1 MIFFYSYSYS
11 KLENLNYTQAETL
24 QYTHLIMEAK
34 NKLNTQLWSSIQEDF
49 ETVEFIDCF
58 NSIGIQYNAM
68 IPVKIKTKPCLA
80 ILKRKLKILTSAEV
94 TKNPKE
100 KKTKRSIENKEY
112 TEDPRDALITKEIKK
127 KSKTRENEIH
137 IDSIKEPVMTEELK
151 PLKIKKQLKKTHN
164 DPLNNNDIQTKIDAR
179 IDREVLTSDKHSKE
193 DKQHSKETI
202 DKPNENQLEN
212 FPAQVEEMQP
222 NLAHLLNQG
231 MSLEDDAI
239 VSTVESYEDLVLV
252 SEEANDSVQIHKEI
266 NFQEL
271 HNLALGQVNR
281 KTRATK
287 LKIRKIIEEYY
298 RSKGRHIENDSKEM
312 NERKTAPT
320 TSPLSTR
327 QSVKAIIKQERIKEM
342 IEQIST
348 MDLTR
353 MCNLEKVSTKDCL
366 KLVID
371 KIDEDDHPPKTS

>member
-1 MIFFYSYSYS
+1 M
-11 KLENLNYTQAETL
+11 NYTQSETL

-80 ILKRKLKILTSAEV
+80 ILKRKLKILPPAEV
-94 TKNPKE
+94 TKTPKD
-100 KKTKRSIENKEY
+100 KKTKRSIENREY

-127 KSKTRENEIH
+127 KSKAQKNEIH
-137 IDSIKEPVMTEELK
+137 IDAIKEPVVTEQFK
-151 PLKIKKQLKKTHN
+151 PLKIKKELKNTHN
-164 DPLNNNDIQTKIDAR
+164 DPLNNDDIQTKVEPRNDG
-179 IDREVLTSDKHSKE
+179 EVLTSDKQSKE
-193 DKQHSKETI
+193 DKQHSKEII
-202 DKPNENQLEN
+202 DKLNENQLEDL
-212 FPAQVEEMQP
+212 PDKVEEMQA
-222 NLAHLLNQG
+222 NLAHLLSQG

-239 VSTVESYEDLVLV
+239 VSTVESYEDLALL

-298 RSKGRHIENDSKEM
+298 RSKGRHIENDSKETH
-312 NERKTAPT
+312 EKKTVST
-320 TSPLSTR
+320 TSPLSIR

-348 MDLTR
+348 MDLTK

-371 KIDEDDHPPKTS
+371 KMDEDNHPPKTS